1 MFTGVAGNLPE
12 TAGSGEKLKSLVTS
26 FNTDG
31 EYLAVLSPDG
41 TVRNIFGLE
50 RFGTLVVEAYLASG
64 DQRILETVFLT
75 LLAVLLE
82 RRKEQYLLVALGS
95 NDGSVLAV
103 DISAEL
109 VRWRKDG
116 ALPSGATGLFFAGEG
131 RRIHA
136 VAANGL
142 VFEMNSETGEVIK
155 EFKVSKKPISSVA
168 HSTDEKIIAAA
179 SDKLRFLSSDSGKEL
194 LKFSPDSAAAQ
205 RIWLSDDARFSV
217 TAGFGEKKFQ
227 VWKLDFGEKAAD
239 YGHVVSMKHPPIMVE
254 CRNNCKGED
263 NMVLLAISEKGV
275 CYVWNFESV
284 TDEIA
289 KPVKITVKAS
299 KGETDERAGRA
310 KKNLV
315 PVIAARLH
323 ALDRDA
329 NLRALIAYGS
339 FDSPEFTSVDISS
352 PGEDIVIAAGDQTGK
367 AVAAVQEKGYVKK
380 GGVNSG
386 LCFLVFL
393 WENQD
398 SFTGKMQVEGA
409 NLVQRSKVTNKRPA
423 SDLDVTGEVPIT
435 DNGNGEPIDGVQ
447 IDDLNEPTMGEKL
460 AMLHLADNN
469 EDKANKNLVSA
480 PQTKPPSADSVH
492 VLLKQ
497 ALHADD
503 RTLLIDCLYR
513 QDEKVIAN
521 SVSLLNPSDVLKLL
535 QSLLSIIQSRGAILA
550 CALPWLRSLL
560 LQHASGIM
568 SQESSLLALNSL
580 YQLIDARLS
589 TLHQALQ
596 LSSSL
601 ELLYAGTIDDGDDD
615 DDGAIQPVIYEDD
628 DSDEEGSEVTMET
641 ESIPDVEEPE
651 AFSDISDQEGS
662 DGMSEF

>member
-1 MFTGVAGNLPE
+1 MAR
-12 TAGSGEKLKSLVTS
+12 EKLKSLVTS
-26 FNTDG
+26 FTTGG
-31 EYLAVLSPDG
+31 EYLAVLSHDG
-41 TVRNIFGLE
+41 TVRVWNTSSGSLFGQWKPE
-50 RFGTLVVEAYLASG
+50 NSG
-64 DQRILETVFLT
+64 DSFSSMACCIVGKK
-75 LLAVLLE
+75 
-82 RRKEQYLLVALGS
+82 RRKEQCLLVALGS
-95 NDGSVLAV
+95 DDGSVLTV
-103 DISAEL
+103 DISTEL

-116 ALPSGATGLFFAGEG
+116 ALPSGATGLFFVGKG

-168 HSTDEKIIAAA
+168 HSTDEKILAAA
-179 SDKLRFLSSDSGKEL
+179 SDKLRFLSSESGKEL

-205 RIWLSDDARFSV
+205 RIWLSNDAQFAV
-217 TAGFGEKKFQ
+217 TAGFGEKQLQ
-227 VWKLDFGEKAAD
+227 VWKLDFRKRAAD
-239 YGHVVSMKHPPIMVE
+239 YGHVVSMKHPPVMVE
-254 CRNNCKGED
+254 CRNSCKGED
-263 NMVLLAISEKGV
+263 DIVVLAISEKGF
-275 CYVWNFESV
+275 CYIWNFESV
-284 TDEIA
+284 TDEVA
-289 KPVKITVKAS
+289 KPIKITVKSS
-299 KGETDERAGRA
+299 KGEADERTGRA
-310 KKNLV
+310 KKNL

-323 ALDRDA
+323 ALDGDA
-329 NLRALIAYGS
+329 HLRASIAYGS
-339 FDSPEFTSVDISS
+339 VESPEFTSVDISS
-352 PGEDIVIAAGDQTGK
+352 PGEDIVIAAGDQIEK
-367 AVAAVQEKGYVKK
+367 EVAAVQENGHVKK
-380 GGVNSG
+380 DM
-386 LCFLVFL
+386 
-393 WENQD
+393 E
-398 SFTGKMQVEGA
+398 VEDA
-409 NLVQRSKVTNKRPA
+409 NLIQRRKVTNKRPA
-423 SDLDVTGEVPIT
+423 SDLDVTGGATIT

-469 EDKANKNLVSA
+469 EDKSNKNLESA

-503 RTLLIDCLYR
+503 RALLIDCLYR

-521 SVSLLNPSDVLKLL
+521 SVSLLNPCDVLKLL
-535 QSLLSIIQSRGAILA
+535 QSLLSIIQSRGAVLA

-601 ELLYAGTIDDGDDD
+601 ELLCAGTIDDGDDE
-615 DDGAIQPVIYEDD
+615 DGAIQPVIYEDND
-628 DSDEEGSEVTMET
+628 ESDEEGSEVTMET

-651 AFSDISDQEGS
+651 VFSDVSDHEGS
-662 DGMSEF
+662 DGMSE

>member
-1 MFTGVAGNLPE
+1 MAR
-12 TAGSGEKLKSLVTS
+12 EKLKSLVTS
-26 FNTDG
+26 FTAGG

-41 TVRNIFGLE
+41 TVRVWNTSSGSLFGQWRPE
-50 RFGTLVVEAYLASG
+50 NSG
-64 DQRILETVFLT
+64 DSFSYMACCIIGKK
-75 LLAVLLE
+75 
-82 RRKEQYLLVALGS
+82 RRKEQSLLVALAS
-95 NDGSVLAV
+95 DDGSVLAV
-103 DISAEL
+103 DISAKL

-116 ALPSGATGLFFAGEG
+116 ALPSGAIGLFFVGKG
-131 RRIHA
+131 RRING

-142 VFEMNSETGEVIK
+142 VLEMDSETGEVNK
-155 EFKVSKKPISSVA
+155 EFKVSKKSISSVA
-168 HSTDEKIIAAA
+168 HSTDEKIIAVA
-179 SDKLRFLSSDSGKEL
+179 SDKLRFLSPESGKEL

-205 RIWLSDDARFSV
+205 HIWLSNDAQCAV
-217 TAGFGEKKFQ
+217 TAGFGEKQLQ
-227 VWKLDFGEKAAD
+227 VWKLDFGKRSAG
-239 YGHVVSMKHPPIMVE
+239 YGHVVSMKHPPVMVE

-263 NMVLLAISEKGV
+263 GMVVLATSEKGV
-275 CYVWNFESV
+275 CYVWNFESD
-284 TDEIA
+284 TDEAA
-289 KPVKITVKAS
+289 KPIKITVKAS

-310 KKNLV
+310 RKNLV

-329 NLRALIAYGS
+329 HLRALIAYGS
-339 FDSPEFTSVDISS
+339 VDTPEFTSVDISS
-352 PGEDIVIAAGDQTGK
+352 PGEDIIIAAGDQTEK
-367 AVAAVQEKGYVKK
+367 AVASFQENGHAKK
-380 GGVNSG
+380 GGDMEV
-386 LCFLVFL
+386 
-393 WENQD
+393 
-398 SFTGKMQVEGA
+398 KGA
-409 NLVQRSKVTNKRPA
+409 NLIQRSKVTNKRPA
-423 SDLDVTGEVPIT
+423 SDLDDTGEATIT

-447 IDDLNEPTMGEKL
+447 IDDLSEPTMGEKL
-460 AMLHLADNN
+460 AMLHLEDNN
-469 EDKANKNLVSA
+469 EDKSNKDLESA
-480 PQTKPPSADSVH
+480 LQTKPPSADSVH

-503 RTLLIDCLYR
+503 RALLIDCLYR

-535 QSLLSIIQSRGAILA
+535 QSLLSIIHSRGAVLA

-601 ELLYAGTIDDGDDD
+601 ELLYAGTVDDGDDEE
-615 DDGAIQPVIYEDD
+615 DGAIQPIIYEDND

-651 AFSDISDQEGS
+651 AFSDISDHEGS
-662 DGMSEF
+662 DGMSE

>member
-1 MFTGVAGNLPE
+1 M
-12 TAGSGEKLKSLVTS
+12 KLRRKPFPFQKEIL
-26 FNTDG
+26 
-31 EYLAVLSPDG
+31 
-41 TVRNIFGLE
+41 
-50 RFGTLVVEAYLASG
+50 FGTQVVEAYLVSG
-64 DQRILETVFLT
+64 DRRILETVFLT
-75 LLAVLLE
+75 SLAVLLE
-82 RRKEQYLLVALGS
+82 RRLIKKIENSAFDHCDDGVRRKEQCLLVALGS
-95 NDGSVLAV
+95 DDGSVLAV

-116 ALPSGATGLFFAGEG
+116 ALPSGTTGLFFVGKG

-168 HSTDEKIIAAA
+168 HSTAAA
-179 SDKLRFLSSDSGKEL
+179 GDKLRFLCSESGKEL

-205 RIWLSDDARFSV
+205 RIWLFDDAQFAV
-217 TAGFGEKKFQ
+217 TAG
-227 VWKLDFGEKAAD
+227 
-239 YGHVVSMKHPPIMVE
+239 
-254 CRNNCKGED
+254 NNCKGED
-263 NMVLLAISEKGV
+263 GMILLAISEKGV

-289 KPVKITVKAS
+289 KPVKITAKAS

-310 KKNLV
+310 KNNIV

-323 ALDRDA
+323 ALGRDA
-329 NLRALIAYGS
+329 HLRALIAYGS
-339 FDSPEFTSVDISS
+339 VDSPEFTSVDISS

-367 AVAAVQEKGYVKK
+367 EVAAVQENGA
-380 GGVNSG
+380 
-386 LCFLVFL
+386 
-393 WENQD
+393 D
-398 SFTGKMQVEGA
+398 MEGA
-409 NLVQRSKVTNKRPA
+409 NLVRRSKVSNKRPA
-423 SDLDVTGEVPIT
+423 SDLDVTGGVPIT

-469 EDKANKNLVSA
+469 EDKSNKNLESA

-492 VLLKQ
+492 VLLKK

-503 RTLLIDCLYR
+503 RALLIDCLYR
-513 QDEKVIAN
+513 QDEKTELF
-521 SVSLLNPSDVLKLL
+521 S
-535 QSLLSIIQSRGAILA
+535 G
-550 CALPWLRSLL
+550 LL

-601 ELLYAGTIDDGDDD
+601 ELLYAGTIDDGDDE
-615 DDGAIQPVIYEDD
+615 DGAIQPVICEDD

-651 AFSDISDQEGS
+651 AFSDISDHEGS
-662 DGMSEF
+662 DGMSE

>member
-1 MFTGVAGNLPE
+1 MAK
-12 TAGSGEKLKSLVTS
+12 EKLESLVTS
-26 FNTDG
+26 FTIDG

-41 TVRNIFGLE
+41 TVRVWNTSSGSLFGQWRPE
-50 RFGTLVVEAYLASG
+50 NSG
-64 DQRILETVFLT
+64 DSFSYMACCIVRKK
-75 LLAVLLE
+75 
-82 RRKEQYLLVALGS
+82 RRKEQCLLVALGS
-95 NDGSVLAV
+95 VDGSILAV
-103 DISAEL
+103 DISTEL

-116 ALPSGATGLFFAGEG
+116 ALPSGAAGLFFVGKG

-142 VFEMNSETGEVIK
+142 VLEMNSETGEVIK

-179 SDKLRFLSSDSGKEL
+179 SDKLRFLSSESGKEL

-205 RIWLSDDARFSV
+205 RIWLSNDAQFAV
-217 TAGFGEKKFQ
+217 TTGFGEKQ
-227 VWKLDFGEKAAD
+227 LQMWKLDFGKRAAD
-239 YGHVVSMKHPPIMVE
+239 YGHVVSMKHPPLMAE
-254 CRNNCKGED
+254 CKNNCEGED
-263 NMVLLAISEKGV
+263 GMVVLAISENGV

-284 TDEIA
+284 TDEVA
-289 KPVKITVKAS
+289 KPIKITVKAS
-299 KGETDERAGRA
+299 KGETDERVGRT

-329 NLRALIAYGS
+329 DLRALIAYGS
-339 FDSPEFTSVDISS
+339 VESPEFTSVDISS
-352 PGEDIVIAAGDQTGK
+352 PGEDIVIAAGNKTEK
-367 AVAAVQEKGYVKK
+367 VVAAVPENGHVKR
-380 GGVNSG
+380 GADV
-386 LCFLVFL
+386 
-393 WENQD
+393 E
-398 SFTGKMQVEGA
+398 MEGA
-409 NLVQRSKVTNKRPA
+409 NLIQRSKVTNKRPA
-423 SDLDVTGEVPIT
+423 SDLDVTGAATIT

-469 EDKANKNLVSA
+469 EDKSNKNLESA

-503 RTLLIDCLYR
+503 RALLIDCLFR

-521 SVSLLNPSDVLKLL
+521 SVSLLNPSDALKLL
-535 QSLLSIIQSRGAILA
+535 QSLMSIIQSRRGAVFT
-550 CALPWLRSLL
+550 CALSWLQSLL

-568 SQESSLLALNSL
+568 SQESSSVALNSL
-580 YQLIDARLS
+580 YQLNDARVS
-589 TLHQALQ
+589 TLPQARQ

-601 ELLYAGTIDDGDDD
+601 ELLYAGTIDDGDDE
-615 DDGAIQPVIYEDD
+615 DGAIQPVIYEDND
-628 DSDEEGSEVTMET
+628 ESDEEDSEVTMET
-641 ESIPDVEEPE
+641 ENFPDVEEPE

-662 DGMSEF
+662 DGMSE

>member
-1 MFTGVAGNLPE
+1 MAR
-12 TAGSGEKLKSLVTS
+12 EKLKSLVTS

-41 TVRNIFGLE
+41 TVRVWNTCSGSLFGQWRPE
-50 RFGTLVVEAYLASG
+50 NSG
-64 DQRILETVFLT
+64 DSFSYIACCIVGKK
-75 LLAVLLE
+75 

-116 ALPSGATGLFFAGEG
+116 ALPSGATGLFFAGKG

-155 EFKVSKKPISSVA
+155 EFRVSKKPISSVA

-179 SDKLRFLSSDSGKEL
+179 SDKLRFLSSESGKEL

-299 KGETDERAGRA
+299 KGETDESAGRT
-310 KKNLV
+310 KKNIV

-380 GGVNSG
+380 
-386 LCFLVFL
+386 
-393 WENQD
+393 E
-398 SFTGKMQVEGA
+398 MQVEGA

-423 SDLDVTGEVPIT
+423 ADLDVTGEVPIT

-535 QSLLSIIQSRGAILA
+535 QSLLSIIQSRGAVLS

>member
-1 MFTGVAGNLPE
+1 MAR
-12 TAGSGEKLKSLVTS
+12 EKLKSLVTS
-26 FNTDG
+26 FTANG

-41 TVRNIFGLE
+41 TVRVWNTNSGSLFGQWRLKN
-50 RFGTLVVEAYLASG
+50 SG
-64 DQRILETVFLT
+64 DSFPYMACCIVGKK
-75 LLAVLLE
+75 
-82 RRKEQYLLVALGS
+82 RRKEQCLLVALGS
-95 NDGSVLAV
+95 DDGSVLAV
-103 DISAEL
+103 DISSES

-116 ALPSGATGLFFAGEG
+116 ALPSGAAGLSFVGKG

-155 EFKVSKKPISSVA
+155 EFKVSKKPISSAA

-179 SDKLRFLSSDSGKEL
+179 SDKLRFLNSESGKEL

-205 RIWLSDDARFSV
+205 RIWLSDDARFAV
-217 TAGFGEKKFQ
+217 TVGFGEKQLQ
-227 VWKLDFGEKAAD
+227 VWKLDFGEKAAE

-263 NMVLLAISEKGV
+263 GMVVLAISEKGV
-275 CYVWNFESV
+275 CYIWNFESV
-284 TDEIA
+284 TDEVA
-289 KPVKITVKAS
+289 KPIKITVKAS
-299 KGETDERAGRA
+299 KGEADERTGRA
-310 KKNLV
+310 KKNLM

-323 ALDRDA
+323 TLDTDA
-329 NLRALIAYGS
+329 HLRTLIAYGS
-339 FDSPEFTSVDISS
+339 VESPEFTSVDISS
-352 PGEDIVIAAGDQTGK
+352 PGEDIVIAAGDRTK
-367 AVAAVQEKGYVKK
+367 KEVAAVQENGHVKK
-380 GGVNSG
+380 GADM
-386 LCFLVFL
+386 
-393 WENQD
+393 E
-398 SFTGKMQVEGA
+398 VEGA
-409 NLVQRSKVTNKRPA
+409 NLIQRSKATNKRPA
-423 SDLDVTGEVPIT
+423 SDLDVTGGVTIT

-460 AMLHLADNN
+460 AMLNLADNN
-469 EDKANKNLVSA
+469 EDKNNKNLESA

-503 RTLLIDCLYR
+503 RALLIDCLYR

-535 QSLLSIIQSRGAILA
+535 QSLLSIVQSRGAVLA

-568 SQESSLLALNSL
+568 SQESSLLALSSL

-601 ELLYAGTIDDGDDD
+601 ELLYAGTIDEGDDE
-615 DDGAIQPVIYEDD
+615 DGVIQPVIYED

-641 ESIPDVEEPE
+641 ETIPDVEEPE
-651 AFSDISDQEGS
+651 AFSDISDHEGS
-662 DGMSEF
+662 DGMSE

>member
-1 MFTGVAGNLPE
+1 MAR
-12 TAGSGEKLKSLVTS
+12 EKLKSIVTS
-26 FNTDG
+26 FTIGG

-41 TVRNIFGLE
+41 TVRVWNTSSGSLFGQWRPE
-50 RFGTLVVEAYLASG
+50 NSG
-64 DQRILETVFLT
+64 DSFSYMVCCIIGKK
-75 LLAVLLE
+75 
-82 RRKEQYLLVALGS
+82 RRKEQCLYVALGS
-95 NDGSVLAV
+95 DDGNVLAV
-103 DISAEL
+103 DISTGL

-116 ALPSGATGLFFAGEG
+116 ALPSGAAGLFFVGKG

-142 VFEMNSETGEVIK
+142 VFEMNSKTGEVIK
-155 EFKVSKKPISSVA
+155 EFKGSKKPISAVA
-168 HSTDEKIIAAA
+168 HSTDEKIIAVA
-179 SDKLRFLSSDSGKEL
+179 SDKLRFLSSESGKEL
-194 LKFSPDSAAAQ
+194 LKFSPDSDAAQ
-205 RIWLSDDARFSV
+205 RIWLSNDAQFAV
-217 TAGFGEKKFQ
+217 TAGFGEKQLQ
-227 VWKLDFGEKAAD
+227 VWKLDFGDRAAD
-239 YGHVVSMKHPPIMVE
+239 YGHLVSMKHPPVMVE

-263 NMVLLAISEKGV
+263 GQVVLAISEKGV

-284 TDEIA
+284 TGEVA
-289 KPVKITVKAS
+289 KPIKITVKAS
-299 KGETDERAGRA
+299 KRETDEGAGRA

-315 PVIAARLH
+315 GVIAARLY
-323 ALDRDA
+323 ALDEDVH
-329 NLRALIAYGS
+329 LRALIAYGS
-339 FDSPEFTSVDISS
+339 IESLEFTSVDISS
-352 PGEDIVIAAGDQTGK
+352 PGKDIVIAAGEQAEK
-367 AVAAVQEKGYVKK
+367 EVAAVQENGHLKK
-380 GGVNSG
+380 GADM
-386 LCFLVFL
+386 
-393 WENQD
+393 E
-398 SFTGKMQVEGA
+398 VEDA
-409 NLVQRSKVTNKRPA
+409 NLIQRSKVTNKRPA
-423 SDLDVTGEVPIT
+423 SELDVTGGTTTIT

-460 AMLHLADNN
+460 AMLDLADKN
-469 EDKANKNLVSA
+469 EDKSNNNLESA
-480 PQTKPPSADSVH
+480 VQAKPPSADSVH

-503 RTLLIDCLYR
+503 RALLIDCLYR

-535 QSLLSIIQSRGAILA
+535 QSLLSIIQSRGAVLA

-601 ELLYAGTIDDGDDD
+601 ELLYAGTIDDGDGDD
-615 DDGAIQPVIYEDD
+615 EDGAIQPVIYEDND

-651 AFSDISDQEGS
+651 AFSDISDHEGS
-662 DGMSEF
+662 DGMSE